1 MEDAYPGERIVRLTR
16 RPRDCWVISKSALG
30 LTSTTHDPCHTA
42 RECLARAAGDKLH
55 AIRLYMHE
63 TGDDL
68 ERALAERMGKR
79 TVAEWVSTL
88 QRAGIGAHRVVP
100 SLVELM
106 TDPLVQQRGLAVTR
120 DHEGFGPITTTAPG
134 VRLSRTPMNIGRPA
148 PKPGSDAA
156 SVLADIGMDGELQRL
171 IRERV
176 VAVDGVKAGC

>member
-1 MEDAYPGERIVRLTR
+1 MLFR
-16 RPRDCWVISKSALG
+16 S
-30 LTSTTHDPCHTA
+30 
-42 RECLARAAGDKLH
+42 
-55 AIRLYMHE
+55 
-63 TGDDL
+63 
-68 ERALAERMGKR
+68 
-79 TVAEWVSTL
+79 
-88 QRAGIGAHRVVP
+88 AGIGAHRVVP

-106 TDPLVQQRGLAVTR
+106 TDPLVQQRGRAVTR

-156 SVLADIGMDGELQRL
+156 SVLADIGMGGELERL